1 MDLIKYLKDDTW
13 KTAQSNEVTGLTMFT
28 IVRND
33 RCNAVG
39 TFKYAIKEVKEDG
52 ALAMVILEGAR
63 GSSNDPLDKVR
74 NVELRISDNN
84 QITAINLDGDC
95 VVKI

>member
-1 MDLIKYLKDDTW
+1 MRLYLV
-13 KTAQSNEVTGLTMFT
+13 SGLTMFT

-33 RCNAVG
+33 RCSEEG

-52 ALAMVILEGAR
+52 ALAMVTLDGAK
-63 GSSNDPLDKVR
+63 GSNDPLDKVR
-74 NVELRISDNN
+74 NVELRISDSN
-84 QITAINLDGDC
+84 QITAINLDEDC